1 MRRWIFRFETAKANS
16 KSLGLTAESTEST
29 ESTEG
34 TENHQ
39 HYHSKGNLHQS
50 SVSSVLSAVKK
61 AFPVYKE
68 VSLISHSCLFVSIG
82 G

>member
-16 KSLGLTAESTEST
+16 KSLGLTAESTE
-29 ESTEG
+29 G

-39 HYHSKGNLHQS
+39 HCYSKGNLHQS